1 MRRSV
6 ALVPES
12 VEAWWRRRC
21 RVTGS
26 SLPYEVGRYREA
38 WARYPVLQ
46 RQYHPDLNAGIALSQ
61 ILPVAEVL
69 ILWQCDVGHLFAATP
84 EEQRARPGRERRR
97 STWCPECARLARGG
111 GRFWPPRGASADGRP
126 GRRATGVREI
136 CELTPDLAPG
146 EPFVSRCAP
155 APSSAAEAELRQGL
169 AERLAFDPAPT
180 AVRLRRPF
188 FDHLEAWPDIL
199 LPELRVAVEYDTSG
213 RFGLEHV
220 GPREEADR
228 RKDRLL
234 RSAGWEVVRV
244 RTGRLLPLGPF
255 DVVAAGVSRRLYR
268 RLLDAL
274 REIRGPL
281 LVDAYLRG

>member
-1 MRRSV
+1 M
-6 ALVPES
+6 PES

-26 SLPYEVGRYREA
+26 ALPYEVGRYRDA

-46 RQYHPDLNAGIALSQ
+46 RQYHPDLNAGIALTQ
-61 ILPVAEVL
+61 IPPVAEVL
-69 ILWQCDVGHLFAATP
+69 VLWQCDVGHLFAATP
-84 EEQRARPGRERRR
+84 AEQRARPGRERRR
-97 STWCPECARLARGG
+97 SSWCPECAAGAVPRAPRPAGW
-111 GRFWPPRGASADGRP
+111 RPPPPPETPTRP
-126 GRRATGVREI
+126 SVKPRW
-136 CELTPDLAPG
+136 CELTPDLPAG
-146 EPFVSRCAP
+146 EPFVSHCAP

-169 AERLAFDPAPT
+169 AERLEFDPAPT

-199 LPELRVAVEYDTSG
+199 LPELRVAIEYDTSG

-244 RTGRLLPLGPF
+244 RTGRLLPLGPH
-255 DVVAAGVSRRLYR
+255 DVVAAGVSRRLYPR
-268 RLLDAL
+268 ILDAL
-274 REIRGPL
+274 RDIRGPL
-281 LVDAYLRG
+281 FVDAYRR

>member
-1 MRRSV
+1 V
-6 ALVPES
+6 K
-12 VEAWWRRRC
+12 
-21 RVTGS
+21 
-26 SLPYEVGRYREA
+26 
-38 WARYPVLQ
+38 
-46 RQYHPDLNAGIALSQ
+46 
-61 ILPVAEVL
+61 
-69 ILWQCDVGHLFAATP
+69 
-84 EEQRARPGRERRR
+84 
-97 STWCPECARLARGG
+97 
-111 GRFWPPRGASADGRP
+111 PRW
-126 GRRATGVREI
+126 
-136 CELTPDLAPG
+136 CELTPDLPPG

-188 FDHLEAWPDIL
+188 FEHLEAWPDIL
-199 LPELRVAVEYDTSG
+199 LPELRIAIEYDTTG

-220 GPREEADR
+220 GPREETDR

-255 DVVAAGVSRRLYR
+255 DVVAAGVSQRLYPR
-268 RLLDAL
+268 ILDAL

-281 LVDAYLRG
+281 LVDAYLR